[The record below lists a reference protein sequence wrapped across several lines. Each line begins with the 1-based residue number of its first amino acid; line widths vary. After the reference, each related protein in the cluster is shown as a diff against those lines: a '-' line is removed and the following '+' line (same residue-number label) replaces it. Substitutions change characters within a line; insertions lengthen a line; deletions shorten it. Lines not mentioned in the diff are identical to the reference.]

1 MMNLTAVDESRKAAH
16 TPTPWVTDAD
26 GRSVTTIPKPT
37 ETMSLSLS
45 GSVGQSHT
53 EMMSRTVAR
62 CAGHS
67 ESRADA
73 AFIVRAVNSYND
85 LLIIAKEALC
95 ELDPDCKYDGE
106 RWERGMSDR
115 EGLIIGLYEAIAK
128 AEGK

>member
-1 MMNLTAVDESRKAAH
+1 MMNLTAVDESQKAAH
-16 TPTPWVTDAD
+16 TPTPWKSRINISDRCIELETDKTHVA
-26 GRSVTTIPKPT
+26 SVHGN
-37 ETMSLSLS
+37 S
-45 GSVGQSHT
+45 QS
-53 EMMSRTVAR
+53 EIEAN
-62 CAGHS
+62 
-67 ESRADA
+67 A